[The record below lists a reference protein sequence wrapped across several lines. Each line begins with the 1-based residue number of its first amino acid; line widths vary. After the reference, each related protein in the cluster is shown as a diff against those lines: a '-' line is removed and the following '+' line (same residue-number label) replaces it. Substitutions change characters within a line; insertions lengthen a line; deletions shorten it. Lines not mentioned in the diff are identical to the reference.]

1 MTVGERRTFVEMI
14 DAAAPA
20 YQYKAKLNMSK
31 EEVTYNASI
40 VGAHRQFL
48 KSHDEI
54 QAIKARSESV
64 KLPEAAPMENVTERL
79 DKIVEDMKREIKDG

>member
-1 MTVGERRTFVEMI
+1 MI

-31 EEVTYNASI
+31 DEVTYNASI
-40 VGAHRQFL
+40 INAHRQFL

-54 QAIKARSESV
+54 QAIRARTAQE
-64 KLPEAAPMENVTERL
+64 KIPETPPMENVSERL
-79 DKIVEDMKREIKDG
+79 DKIVEELKKEMGNG